1 MKKLFFI
8 AIAAMAIAAC
18 AKTEVDGPAVK
29 AIGFQPA
36 NQLNTKVT
44 GSVFPQNETFGTYA
58 WTDGT
63 TGEYFI
69 ENEEVS
75 FHETQNFWSTATPYY
90 WPKNQTVDFFC
101 YYPYNVTGA
110 VPQVAKTQI
119 KYNDIDFT
127 ATQVDLMYA
136 DKAVG
141 YTDNANQVEDGQ
153 NAYEGVPTIFRH
165 AGAKVKVNVI
175 LGENEKTEAVT
186 GTVTKWD
193 VQLKQVVL
201 SGIYT
206 KGSVTLDLSGTG
218 TGIIP
223 WTKPV
228 DTNGYCVWTPDTSV
242 TNNEENTLYK
252 DVQVRNLEKG
262 VGQTVIGKLVDQK
275 YVGIYMLP
283 QTLVADQQKIALTVK
298 ITTYRKL
305 SNETE
310 FTQVLDQ
317 EKVVSADLLIDTND
331 LNTSVFAWE
340 MNQDI
345 TYNITLGPAG
355 KQITFDPAVDAWEP
369 KTYATNIDLD
379 I

>member
-1 MKKLFFI
+1 MKKFFFI

-18 AKTEVDGPAVK
+18 AKTEVNGPAVK

-44 GSVFPQNETFGTYA
+44 GSVFPTTDTFGAYA
-58 WTDGT
+58 WTEGT
-63 TGEYFI
+63 TGEFFI

-119 KYNDIDFT
+119 KYNGIDFT

-141 YTDNANQVEDGQ
+141 YTDNANQIEDGQ

-175 LGENEKTEAVT
+175 LGENEKTEAAT

-193 VQLKQVVL
+193 VTLKGVVL
-201 SGIYT
+201 TGVYT
-206 KGSVTLDLSGTG
+206 KGSVTLDLSGNG
-218 TGIIP
+218 TGIVA

-228 DTNGYCVWTPDTSV
+228 DANGYYVWTPDTSV
-242 TNNEENTLYK
+242 TNDENNTIYK
-252 DVQVRNLEKG
+252 DVQERILAKN
-262 VGQTVIGKLVDQK
+262 VGQTVIPEF
-275 YVGIYMLP
+275 YALP
-283 QTLVADQQKIALTVK
+283 QTLAADQQKIALTVK

-305 SNETE
+305 ATETE
-310 FTQVLDQ
+310 FTKILDQ

-340 MNQDI
+340 MNQAI

-355 KQITFDPAVDAWEP
+355 KQITFDPAIDAWES
-369 KTYATNIDLD
+369 KNYATNIDLD

>member
-58 WTDGT
+58 WTAGT
-63 TGEYFI
+63 QGEYFI
-69 ENEEVS
+69 ENQEVS
-75 FHETQNFWSTATPYY
+75 FNATANFWSTATPYY
-90 WPKNQTVDFFC
+90 WPKNQTVDFFS
-101 YYPYNVTGA
+101 YYPYNVAGT
-110 VPQVAKTQI
+110 VPTVEKTKI
-119 KYNDIDFT
+119 TYNNIDFT
-127 ATQVDLMYA
+127 ANQVDLMYA

-165 AGAKVKVNVI
+165 AGAKVKVYVI
-175 LGENEKTEAVT
+175 LGDNEKTEAVT

-193 VQLKQVVL
+193 VVLKQVVL
-201 SGIYT
+201 SGLYT
-206 KGSVTLDLSGTG
+206 KGSCELNLSSTDN
-218 TGIIP
+218 GIIP
-223 WTKPV
+223 WTKPA
-228 DTNGYCVWTPDTSV
+228 DANGYYVWTPDATI
-242 TNNEENTLYK
+242 TNDEDNTLYK
-252 DVQVRNLEKG
+252 DVQNRNLVKG
-262 VGQTVIGKLVDQK
+262 EGQLVIPEI
-275 YVGIYMLP
+275 YVLP
-283 QTLVADQQKIALTVK
+283 QTLVAKQQVIALTVD

-305 SNETE
+305 QGETE
-310 FTQVLDQ
+310 FTQVLVQND
-317 EKVVSADLLIDTND
+317 KVVSADLLIDTND

-340 MNQDI
+340 MNQAI

>member
-1 MKKLFFI
+1 MKKFFFI
-8 AIAAMAIAAC
+8 AVAAMAIAAC
-18 AKTEVDGPAVK
+18 AKTEVDGPATS
-29 AIGFQPA
+29 AISFQPV

-44 GSVFPQNETFGTYA
+44 GSVFPTDDTFGTYA

-63 TGEYFI
+63 AGEYFI
-69 ENEEVS
+69 ENQEVS
-75 FHETQNFWSTATPYY
+75 FNATGNFWSTATPYY
-90 WPKNQTVDFFC
+90 WPKNQTVDFFS

-127 ATQVDLMYA
+127 ATQKDLMYA

-153 NAYEGVPTIFRH
+153 NAFEGVPTIFRH
-165 AGAKVKVNVI
+165 AGAKVKVNII
-175 LGENEKTEAVT
+175 LGENSKTEAVT
-186 GTVTKWD
+186 GTETKWD

-206 KGSVTLDLSGTG
+206 KGSVTLNLSSTG

-228 DTNGYCVWTPDTSV
+228 DANGYSVWTPDATI
-242 TNNEENTLYK
+242 TNDEDNTLYK
-252 DVQVRNLEKG
+252 DVQVRDLVKG
-262 VGQTVIGKLVDQK
+262 VGQNVIPEF
-275 YVGIYMLP
+275 YALP
-283 QTLVADQQKIALTVK
+283 QVLVADQQKIALTVK

-305 SNETE
+305 ANETE
-310 FTQVLDQ
+310 FTQVLVQDN
-317 EKVVSADLLIDTND
+317 KVVSADLLIDTQD
-331 LNTSVFAWE
+331 LNTSVFAWQ
-340 MNQDI
+340 MNQAI

-355 KQITFDPAVDAWEP
+355 KQITFDPAVDAWDA